1 MWDIINANC
10 MDVMNDI
17 VDENTIIVTDP
28 PFNIGYRYNGYR
40 DNLKETEYFELV
52 GGC

>member
-10 MDVMNDI
+10 MDVIEDI

-28 PFNIGYRYNGYR
+28 PFQCVYVCHGIL
-40 DNLKETEYFELV
+40 DEKIVFSEDVF
-52 GGC
+52 